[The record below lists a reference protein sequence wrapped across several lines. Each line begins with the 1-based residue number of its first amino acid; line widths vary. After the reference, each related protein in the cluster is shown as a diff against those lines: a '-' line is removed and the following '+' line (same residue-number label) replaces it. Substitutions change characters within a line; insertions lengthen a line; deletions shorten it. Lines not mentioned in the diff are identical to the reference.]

1 MHPMS
6 NMLTVNY
13 RKLQK
18 NGNEEKI
25 EMSNMLIEKE
35 RKKERKKEDMRILRQ
50 KLRLLQRRDNAA
62 YELSAHS
69 ILKFIS
75 VRCNEER
82 MQPMSNALI
91 VIIFIFPFATTK
103 R

>member
-18 NGNEEKI
+18 NGNEEKM

-35 RKKERKKEDMRILRQ
+35 RKKERR
-50 KLRLLQRRDNAA
+50 
-62 YELSAHS
+62 YENIKA
-69 ILKFIS
+69 KT
-75 VRCNEER
+75 
-82 MQPMSNALI
+82 
-91 VIIFIFPFATTK
+91 PFAATK

>member
-25 EMSNMLIEKE
+25 EMSNMLKE
-35 RKKERKKEDMRILRQ
+35 KKERKNNNNNK
-50 KLRLLQRRDNAA
+50 
-62 YELSAHS
+62 
-69 ILKFIS
+69 
-75 VRCNEER
+75 
-82 MQPMSNALI
+82 I
-91 VIIFIFPFATTK
+91 VKNPFAATK